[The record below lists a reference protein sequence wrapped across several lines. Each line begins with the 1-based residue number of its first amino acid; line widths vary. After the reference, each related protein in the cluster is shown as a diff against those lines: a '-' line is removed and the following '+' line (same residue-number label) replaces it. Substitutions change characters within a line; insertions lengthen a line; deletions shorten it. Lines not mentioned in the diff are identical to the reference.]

1 MLYVVD
7 LNIPRAY
14 ARHHPDG
21 RPSDPHEGHRREATL
36 QRRRARRA
44 ALGGWLRR
52 IARRLRDPAR
62 RGRPF
67 HPCRFRA

>member
-1 MLYVVD
+1 MLYVTD
-7 LNIPRAY
+7 LNILRAY

-21 RPSDPHEGHRREATL
+21 RPTDPHERHRREATL

-52 IARRLRDPAR
+52 IARKLRGKAAPA
-62 RGRPF
+62 PAAA
-67 HPCRFRA
+67 CRS